1 MDEAVRLVLEGVPGE
16 AVDREAVQFGMPM
29 GPLELLDQV
38 GLDIAAEVART
49 FTVLATD
56 VGPTPARFAEMV
68 KDGALGKK
76 AGRGFYEY
84 RDGKRGNPTR
94 WAKPTGPQ
102 APRHRE
108 ASAPGELSTIQKRL
122 IYPMI
127 NEAAKCLEAGIVAEA
142 WMVDLAMVLGTGF
155 APFRGGPLR
164 TADAIGLP
172 RVVGEMEALRAS
184 AGERFAP
191 APLLR
196 AFAADAHPFHSDATH
211 QAGMETR

>member
-1 MDEAVRLVLEGVPGE
+1 ADVAKT
-16 AVDREAVQFGMPM
+16 F
-29 GPLELLDQV
+29 
-38 GLDIAAEVART
+38 AA
-49 FTVLATD
+49 LAID

-76 AGRGFYEY
+76 VGRGFYEY

-94 WAKPTGPQ
+94 WAKLAGPQ

-122 IYPMI
+122 MYPMI

-172 RVVGEMEALRAS
+172 RVVREM
-184 AGERFAP
+184 
-191 APLLR
+191 
-196 AFAADAHPFHSDATH
+196 
-211 QAGMETR
+211 